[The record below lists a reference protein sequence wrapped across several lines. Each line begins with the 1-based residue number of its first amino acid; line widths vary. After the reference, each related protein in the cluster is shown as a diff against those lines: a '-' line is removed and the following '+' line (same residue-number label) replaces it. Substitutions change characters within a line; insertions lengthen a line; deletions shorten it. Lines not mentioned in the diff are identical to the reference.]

1 MRKKLVILSLSL
13 LFLLFSLEANDSPY
27 DLTIYPTADNSVMGV
42 LGDKLGLD
50 MTGYMFIGE
59 GTERGLYFRVG
70 VQTPFDTILGYLN
83 LFNNEIS
90 TQNKTNSEET
100 KETEGGKSEENIP
113 PALEE
118 ELSPSVSDNPSLP
131 PENTIVLPG
140 DTLPDMGNLDINLP
154 DTSTS
159 IIDGSQIGGGDVGIS
174 TPSLSLI
181 HI

>member
-13 LFLLFSLEANDSPY
+13 LLLLFSLEANDSPY

-100 KETEGGKSEENIP
+100 KETAYFLLFYCTYRNDAVQSS
-113 PALEE
+113 A
-118 ELSPSVSDNPSLP
+118 DA
-131 PENTIVLPG
+131 
-140 DTLPDMGNLDINLP
+140 
-154 DTSTS
+154 
-159 IIDGSQIGGGDVGIS
+159 
-174 TPSLSLI
+174 
-181 HI
+181 

>member
-90 TQNKTNSEET
+90 TQNKTNSEEPM
-100 KETEGGKSEENIP
+100 K
-113 PALEE
+113 
-118 ELSPSVSDNPSLP
+118 
-131 PENTIVLPG
+131 
-140 DTLPDMGNLDINLP
+140 TLMAATRRRLMRRRNSAFSFVAPTRKP
-154 DTSTS
+154 
-159 IIDGSQIGGGDVGIS
+159 
-174 TPSLSLI
+174 
-181 HI
+181 

>member
-90 TQNKTNSEET
+90 TQDKTDSKEN
-100 KETEGGKSEENIP
+100 KETENRNDP
-113 PALEE
+113 PALDGE

-159 IIDGSQIGGGDVGIS
+159 IIDGS
-174 TPSLSLI
+174 
-181 HI
+181 